1 MATFHLG
8 LWPLFRAFLGGL
20 VKGCLGL
27 AEMQMF
33 LMLWEGKTHGT
44 KVWGRSW
51 RRFWLSCSKKAGHS
65 AFSPWLLGDAVFLS
79 LLVYSHAGESGAW
92 LWIWFASI
100 AASAGP
106 REICKGWLEDYR
118 GPRNNQDTWQ
128 QMPKACT
135 CLQWRSDWTIGRLSS
150 EAEDSTHGCP
160 HARSEG
166 QPGGAANVDRSSL
179 QEVPKNPPGRF
190 LQFHHYPSDPLMS
203 FLDLA
208 NPGTPLVG
216 WDIRFFCDAV
226 TWTSSLWIALLL
238 KAPKVSSHRSFSQL
252 EECFFK
258 GRERHT
264 LWWTCRNL
272 RHLEIFTYILYSRI
286 VCNVFI

>member
-1 MATFHLG
+1 MTTNHEDGLGDSLPGPLISFTCSYFCMATFHLG

-106 REICKGWLEDYR
+106 REICKGWLEDDR

-179 QEVPKNPPGRF
+179 QEVPKNPPQGSYNSITIPVIRWWVF
-190 LQFHHYPSDPLMS
+190 WTLQIQ
-203 FLDLA
+203 
-208 NPGTPLVG
+208 V
-216 WDIRFFCDAV
+216 
-226 TWTSSLWIALLL
+226 
-238 KAPKVSSHRSFSQL
+238 
-252 EECFFK
+252 
-258 GRERHT
+258 RH
-264 LWWTCRNL
+264 W
-272 RHLEIFTYILYSRI
+272 
-286 VCNVFI
+286 